1 MNLCLVKQQT
11 ITTGFFTKRKKKT
24 TTKNKQTNKKQTNK
38 ETNSNSIIKS
48 WDSEF
53 YSLFSLGNYD
63 YVGICSERK
72 TAN

>member
-11 ITTGFFTKRKKKT
+11 ITTGFFTKKKKT
-24 TTKNKQTNKKQTNK
+24 TKKQTNKKQTKK

>member
-11 ITTGFFTKRKKKT
+11 ITTGFFTKRKKKQQ
-24 TTKNKQTNKKQTNK
+24 KNKQTNKKQTKK